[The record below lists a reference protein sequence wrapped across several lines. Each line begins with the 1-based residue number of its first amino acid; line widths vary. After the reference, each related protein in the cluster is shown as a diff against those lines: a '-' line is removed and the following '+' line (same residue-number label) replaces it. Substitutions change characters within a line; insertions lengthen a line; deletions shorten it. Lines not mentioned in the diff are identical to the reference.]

1 MEDKEWKKHNEEVK
15 KLHEKYPDI
24 PVEIFDIEA
33 SEEMASLYYD
43 EFGY

>member
-1 MEDKEWKKHNEEVK
+1 MEDKTHREKVK
-15 KLHEKYPDI
+15 KLHEEYPDI

-33 SEEMASLYYD
+33 SEEMASIYYD